1 MIRTYSELIRLA
13 SFEERFKYLKLDGV
27 VGEDTYGWERYLNQS
42 FYKSKEWKNIRDYVI
57 TRDCGLDLGLLDIS
71 GRIIIHHM
79 NPISANDIR
88 EATDIL
94 LKPEYLIT
102 TSDRTHNAIHYGN
115 LDMLVTEFVTRTK
128 NDTCPWKR

>member
-13 SFEERFKYLKLDGV
+13 SFEERFKYLKLDGI

-57 TRDCGLDLGLLDIS
+57 TRDCGLDLGLIDIS

>member
-1 MIRTYSELIRLA
+1 MIRTYSELIRIP

-79 NPISANDIR
+79 NPITAADIR
-88 EATDIL
+88 DATDIL